1 MTVTGQNAV
10 AIGQGAQATHANSVA
25 IGAGSVTSAP
35 NTVSVGSAG
44 NERRITNVAAGI
56 SPTDAVN
63 MSQLTSIGA
72 GYQSQIN
79 SLQTQ
84 TTNNLYEMRGGVAL
98 ALAASG
104 LRYDDRPGKVSLAGA
119 VAGYK
124 GESGLAV
131 GVGYAAT
138 DRLRFNAAFSGS
150 PSQNNYGGVVG
161 GSFTLN

>member
-1 MTVTGQNAV
+1 MTTVAPAAIAKAHPQGRDIVDVT
-10 AIGQGAQATHANSVA
+10 
-25 IGAGSVTSAP
+25 P
-35 NTVSVGSAG
+35 
-44 NERRITNVAAGI
+44 
-56 SPTDAVN
+56 
-63 MSQLTSIGA
+63 
-72 GYQSQIN
+72 
-79 SLQTQ
+79 
-84 TTNNLYEMRGGVAL
+84 
-98 ALAASG
+98 ASG

-138 DRLRFNAAFSGS
+138 DRLRFNASFSGS